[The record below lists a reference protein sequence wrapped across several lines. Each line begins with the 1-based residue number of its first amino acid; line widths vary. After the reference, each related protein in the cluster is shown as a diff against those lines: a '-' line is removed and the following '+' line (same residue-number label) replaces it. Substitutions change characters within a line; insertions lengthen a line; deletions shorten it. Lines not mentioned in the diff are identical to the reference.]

1 MFEDN
6 YESFTGHSTGQTNW
20 YSSHSSFPYQHDCV
34 LILGKKSWF
43 NSIVAAYTG
52 WSDKR
57 NDGKRA
63 VTFADGEIMKEED
76 IRTCAD
82 ILNRSSVSFTWQQG
96 DVLLI
101 DNRQVLHARKSFE
114 PPRRILAALF
124 Q

>member
-1 MFEDN
+1 M
-6 YESFTGHSTGQTNW
+6 
-20 YSSHSSFPYQHDCV
+20 
-34 LILGKKSWF
+34 
-43 NSIVAAYTG
+43 AAYTG

-63 VTFADGEIMKEED
+63 VTFADGELMKEED

-82 ILNRSSVSFTWQQG
+82 ILNRSSVSFKWEQG
-96 DVLLI
+96 DVLVI

>member
-1 MFEDN
+1 MRSCTIF
-6 YESFTGHSTGQTNW
+6 
-20 YSSHSSFPYQHDCV
+20 SSS
-34 LILGKKSWF
+34 GKKSWF

-63 VTFADGEIMKEED
+63 VTFADGEIMDASD
-76 IRTCAD
+76 IRKCAA
-82 ILNRSSVSFTWQQG
+82 ILEESSVCFTWEQG

-114 PPRRILAALF
+114 PPRRILAVLF

>member
-1 MFEDN
+1 MYF
-6 YESFTGHSTGQTNW
+6 
-20 YSSHSSFPYQHDCV
+20 FPS
-34 LILGKKSWF
+34 GKKSWF

-63 VTFADGEIMKEED
+63 VTFADGELMDEEN
-76 IRTCAD
+76 IHKCAA
-82 ILNRSSVSFTWQQG
+82 ILDESSVSFTWKQG

>member
-1 MFEDN
+1 MLQP
-6 YESFTGHSTGQTNW
+6 SQT
-20 YSSHSSFPYQHDCV
+20 SVHGCAFD
-34 LILGKKSWF
+34 IGKKSWF

-52 WSDKR
+52 WSDVR

-63 VTFADGEIMKEED
+63 VTLADGELLSSSD
-76 IRTCAD
+76 IEKCVA
-82 ILNRSSVSFTWQQG
+82 ILDECSVSFKWEQG
-96 DVLLI
+96 DVLVI

>member
-1 MFEDN
+1 MRCTHAVF
-6 YESFTGHSTGQTNW
+6 
-20 YSSHSSFPYQHDCV
+20 SSSRFS
-34 LILGKKSWF
+34 GKKSWF

-63 VTFADGEIMKEED
+63 VTFADGEIMNEED
-76 IRTCAD
+76 IHKCAA
-82 ILNRSSVSFTWQQG
+82 ILDESSVSFTWQQG

>member
-1 MFEDN
+1 MI
-6 YESFTGHSTGQTNW
+6 
-20 YSSHSSFPYQHDCV
+20 YSSV
-34 LILGKKSWF
+34 GKKTWF

-63 VTFADGEIMKEED
+63 VTFADGTLMNKDD
-76 IRTCAD
+76 IDQCSN
-82 ILNRSSVSFTWQQG
+82 ILDDCSVSFRWQQG
-96 DVLLI
+96 DVLLV

-124 Q
+124 E